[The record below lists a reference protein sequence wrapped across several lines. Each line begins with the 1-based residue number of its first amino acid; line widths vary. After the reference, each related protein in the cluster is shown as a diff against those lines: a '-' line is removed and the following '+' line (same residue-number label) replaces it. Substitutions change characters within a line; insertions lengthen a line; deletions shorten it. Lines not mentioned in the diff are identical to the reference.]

1 MKEFKLE
8 LITPEGTVFKGM
20 IQSVIIP
27 GVDGLFQVLYQHAP
41 LIAALGNGTVTIQ
54 TPEYQTIQY
63 QISGGVSEVL
73 NNQVIILAE
82 KIIKE

>member
-8 LITPEGTVFKGM
+8 LITPEGLVFNGM
-20 IQSVIIP
+20 IESVIIP

-41 LIAALGNGTVTIQ
+41 LIAALGNGPVTIQ
-54 TPEYQTIQY
+54 TSDHKTVQY

-82 KIIKE
+82 KIIKQ

>member
-8 LITPEGTVFKGM
+8 LITPEGPVFDGM
-20 IQSVIIP
+20 IESVIIP

-41 LIAALGNGTVTIQ
+41 LIAALGNGPVTIQ
-54 TPEYQTIQY
+54 TSDRKTVQY

-82 KIIKE
+82 KIIKQ